1 MTRFGAVPCLTMGWG
16 LEQAQAVFETLD
28 GAFDGDG
35 IAVAVAAI
43 DADGPAFLRSAGLPE
58 DARFEIGSIT
68 KTMTAALLASLVG
81 DAVVALD
88 DEIGRWLDAG
98 SNADITLEQLATHT
112 SGLPPLAPN
121 QPTEETNPYRDFTA
135 QRAEEG
141 LRAATR
147 TPDAGHVY
155 SNFGYQLLGLVLE
168 RASGHRYQDLLA
180 ERLLWP
186 LGMTCSGVGVAGDG
200 TRMTGHAGGKPAG
213 HWDFALPGPGAVEA
227 TVGDLA
233 RYLSACLAPPTGPL
247 GAAIRLCEQP
257 RVRMGGGNAGGLAW
271 IINDGLLFH
280 NGGTG
285 GFSASVAIDQAA
297 GHAVGALV
305 NTHGRSVSLLDAA
318 VITAVNGGDPR
329 HVRPQGIGETAG
341 PKWEQRARE
350 MAQALL
356 DGKFTEIR
364 QNLSPEG
371 QAKLSA
377 ERLGQMWQFALQQ
390 IGDPGPVSVSCR
402 SLADGITAA
411 GEVAA
416 LITFAGSNQP
426 LRIFVRFTASGQIA
440 SLRVLAPDEA
450 APW

>member
-1 MTRFGAVPCLTMGWG
+1 MGWG
-16 LEQAQAVFETLD
+16 AEQAQAVFETLD
-28 GAFDGDG
+28 GAFEGDG
-35 IAVAVAAI
+35 IAVAVTAI
-43 DADGPAFLRSAGLPE
+43 DADGPAFSRSAGLPE

-68 KTMTAALLASLVG
+68 KTMTATLLASLVG
-81 DAVVALD
+81 DGVVALD

-98 SNADITLEQLATHT
+98 PNADITLEQLATHT
-112 SGLPPLAPN
+112 SGLPRLAPN

-141 LRAATR
+141 LRAAPR
-147 TPDAGHVY
+147 TLDAGHVY

-180 ERLLWP
+180 ERLLGP
-186 LGMTCSGVGVAGDG
+186 LGMTCSGAGAAGGG
-200 TRMTGHAGGKPAG
+200 TRMTGHAGGKLAG

-233 RYLSACLAPPTGPL
+233 RYLSACLAPPAGPL

-257 RVRMGGGNAGGLAW
+257 RVRADGGNAGGLAW
-271 IINDGLLFH
+271 IITGGLLFH

-318 VITAVNGGDPR
+318 VITALRGGDPR
-329 HVRPQGIGETAG
+329 HARPQGIGETAG
-341 PKWEQRARE
+341 PEWEQRARE

-356 DGKFTEIR
+356 DGKFTEIH
-364 QNLSPEG
+364 QNLKPAG

-402 SLADGITAA
+402 SLADGTAA
-411 GEVAA
+411 PGEVAA
-416 LITFAGSNQP
+416 LITFAGSKQP
-426 LRIFVRFTASGQIA
+426 LPLFVRFTASGQIA
-440 SLRVLAPDEA
+440 SIRVLAPDEA

>member
-1 MTRFGAVPCLTMGWG
+1 MGWRS
-16 LEQAQAVFETLD
+16 EQAQAVFETLD
-28 GAFDGDG
+28 GAFVGNG
-35 IAVAVAAI
+35 IAVAVTAI
-43 DADGPAFLRSAGLPE
+43 DAGGPAFSCSAGLPE

-98 SNADITLEQLATHT
+98 PNAGITLEQLATHT
-112 SGLPPLAPN
+112 SGLPRLAPN
-121 QPTEETNPYRDFTA
+121 QPTGETNPYRDFTA

-141 LRAATR
+141 LRAAAR

-168 RASGHRYQDLLA
+168 RASGHGYQHLLA
-180 ERLLWP
+180 ERLLRP
-186 LGMTCSGVGVAGDG
+186 LGMTCSGVGVAGGG
-200 TRMTGHAGGKPAG
+200 TRMTGHAGGRPAG

-233 RYLSACLAPPTGPL
+233 RYLAACLAPPPGPL

-271 IINDGLLFH
+271 IITGGLLFH

-285 GFSASVAIDQAA
+285 GFSASVAVDQAA
-297 GHAVGALV
+297 RHAVGALV
-305 NTHGRSVSLLDAA
+305 NTHGRSAPLLDAA

-329 HVRPQGIGETAG
+329 RTRPRGPGGPAG
-341 PKWEQRARE
+341 PEWEQRARE
-350 MAQALL
+350 TAQALL
-356 DGKFTEIR
+356 DGDFTEIHR
-364 QNLSPEG
+364 NVMPESR
-371 QAKLSA
+371 AKLSA
-377 ERLGQMWQFALQQ
+377 ERLGRMWQLALQQ
-390 IGDPGPVSVSCR
+390 AGGPRPVSVSCR
-402 SLADGITAA
+402 SLADGKTQP

-416 LITFAGSNQP
+416 LITFSGSGQP
-426 LRIFVRFTASGQIA
+426 LRIFARFAASGEIA
-440 SLRVLAPDEA
+440 DLRVLVPDEA